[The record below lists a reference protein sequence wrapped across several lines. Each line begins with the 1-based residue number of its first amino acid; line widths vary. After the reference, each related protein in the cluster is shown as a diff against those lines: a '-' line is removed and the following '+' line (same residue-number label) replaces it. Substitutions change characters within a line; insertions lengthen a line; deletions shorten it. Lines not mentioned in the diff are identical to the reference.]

1 MIEQLQSLMK
11 ALEAGSYNAAP
22 GQLAQGASLM
32 VEDLSPVMHNVT
44 FDDSHIK
51 LQKMLPSKDVKS
63 QLHQFNR
70 QLDYGIF
77 GGSAQ
82 FEGGIGEEDTSNYVR
97 AVVPMAYYSTTR
109 RVTVAANMIGA
120 FDGVKA
126 EDRAAADAAMKLAGD
141 IEFDSFRGQADFS
154 NMGVFDGNPLAV
166 AKLPNMIG
174 LDQQVRQSD
183 GQLNT
188 QDLMFAEFGSNQTV
202 VLSVGGTLTQSVIED
217 SSVRSAMNMG
227 AADRLVLDPISLS
240 AYNKIAYAKERI
252 MLAGSAQEATG
263 AHLRTQWTSSA
274 VVSLEA
280 SRFLSGKT
288 APARP
293 RSGSPAAPS
302 IAVSDLGAAGSL
314 LQTGSYAYYVTSA
327 SIRGESYPS
336 LSASQAVTAGDKV
349 QIVITANS
357 GGGSSA
363 QYFNV
368 YRSDLNGTASVAK
381 FIGKVAVNAAGT
393 GATFIDLG
401 NRQPGSVTG
410 YLVQA
415 NTMGFA
421 QLAPYSKLKLAVS
434 DLSLPE
440 AHFRFLSLAAYQPRK
455 NVLLENITGQL
466 APNNPSIY

>member
-22 GQLAQGASLM
+22 GQLAQGAALM
-32 VEDLSPVMHNVT
+32 VEDLSPVMQNVT

-109 RVTVAANMIGA
+109 RVTVAANLIGA

-126 EDRAAADAAMKLAGD
+126 EDRAASDAAMKLAGD
-141 IEFDSFRGQADFS
+141 IEFDLFRGQSDFS
-154 NMGVFDGNPLAV
+154 NAGVFDGNPLAV
-166 AKLPNMIG
+166 AKVPNMIG
-174 LDQQVRQSD
+174 VDQQVRQSD
-183 GQLNT
+183 AQSNT
-188 QDLMFAEFGSNQTV
+188 QDLMFAEFGSDQTV
-202 VLSVGGTLTQSVIED
+202 VLSAGGTLTQSIIED
-217 SSVRSAMNMG
+217 SAVRSAMNMG

-240 AYNKIAYAKERI
+240 AYNKIAHAKERI

-274 VVSLEA
+274 IVSLEA

-288 APARP
+288 RPARARAGSPNAPAIVT
-293 RSGSPAAPS
+293 ADA
-302 IAVSDLGAAGSL
+302 GAAGSL
-314 LQTGSYAYYVTSA
+314 LDAASYAYYVTSVNM
-327 SIRGESYPS
+327 RGESQPS
-336 LSASQAVTAGDKV
+336 TASVQAVALAGNRV
-349 QIVITANS
+349 TVTITAVA
-357 GGGSSA
+357 GA
-363 QYFNV
+363 QYYNV
-368 YRSDLNGTASVAK
+368 YRSDAGGSAASAK
-381 FIGKVAVNAAGT
+381 FIGRISQGSGNPV
-393 GATFIDLG
+393 FSDLG

-410 YLVQA
+410 FLIQG
-415 NTMGFA
+415 NTMGIA
-421 QLAPYSKLKLAVS
+421 QLAPYSKLKLAVN

-440 AHFRFLSLAAYQPRK
+440 AHFRFLSLAMYQPRK
-455 NVLLENITGQL
+455 NVLIENITGQL
-466 APNNPSIY
+466 GQ

>member
-11 ALEAGSYNAAP
+11 ALEAGSYMASP
-22 GQLAQGASLM
+22 GNLEQGAALM
-32 VEDLSPVMHNVT
+32 VEDLSPVMQNVT

-51 LQKMLPSKDVKS
+51 LQKILPSKEVKS

-82 FEGGIGEEDTSNYVR
+82 FEGGVGEEDVSNFIR
-97 AVVPMAYYSTTR
+97 AVVPMAYYSTIR

-126 EDRAAADAAMKLAGD
+126 EDRSSADAAMKLAGD
-141 IEFDSFRGQADFS
+141 IEFDLFRGQADFS
-154 NMGVFDGNPLAV
+154 DNGVFDGNPNQV
-166 AKLPNMIG
+166 AQLPNMIG
-174 LDQQVRQSD
+174 VDQQVRQSD

-188 QDLMFAEFGSNQTV
+188 QDLMFAEYGSNQTV
-202 VLSVGGTLTQSVIED
+202 VLSSGGTLTQSIIED

-227 AADRLVLDPISLS
+227 AADRLILDPISLS
-240 AYNKIAYAKERI
+240 AYNKIAHAKERI

-288 APARP
+288 QPARSRLGAPA
-293 RSGSPAAPS
+293 SPA
-302 IAVSDLGAAGSL
+302 IAVADAGAAGSL
-314 LQTGSYAYYVTSA
+314 LSAGTYVYYATGVSILGEGLPGAPQTATVA
-327 SIRGESYPS
+327 
-336 LSASQAVTAGDKV
+336 AAGDKV
-349 QIVITANS
+349 TVTITAVS
-357 GGGSSA
+357 GAS
-363 QYFNV
+363 YYNV
-368 YRSDLNGTASVAK
+368 YRSNVGSGVADAK
-381 FIGKVAVNAAGT
+381 FIGKIKQGSGNPVFT
-393 GATFIDLG
+393 DLG

-410 YLVQA
+410 FLIQG
-415 NTMGFA
+415 NTLGIA

-455 NVLLENITGQL
+455 NVLIDNITGQL
-466 APNNPSIY
+466 SL

>member
-22 GQLAQGASLM
+22 GQLAQGAALM
-32 VEDLSPVMHNVT
+32 MEDLSPVMHNVT

-82 FEGGIGEEDTSNYVR
+82 FEGGIGEEDTTNYVR
-97 AVVPMAYYSTTR
+97 AVVPMSYYSTTR

-141 IEFDSFRGQADFS
+141 IEFDLFRGQSDFS
-154 NMGVFDGNPLAV
+154 NAGVFDGNPLAV
-166 AKLPNMIG
+166 AKVPNMIG

-183 GQLNT
+183 SQQNT
-188 QDLMFAEFGSNQTV
+188 QDLMFAEYGSDQTV
-202 VLSVGGTLTQSVIED
+202 VLSAGGGLTQSIIED

-240 AYNKIAYAKERI
+240 AYNKIAHAKERI
-252 MLAGSAQEATG
+252 VLAGSAQEATG

-288 APARP
+288 RPARA
-293 RSGSPAAPS
+293 RAGSPATP
-302 IAVSDLGAAGSL
+302 AVPALADAGAASSL
-314 LQTGSYAYYVTSA
+314 LTAGTYTYYVTA
-327 SIRGESYPS
+327 VNMRGESLPS
-336 LSASQAVTAGDKV
+336 PSASQAVAADGNKV
-349 QIVITANS
+349 TVTITAVS
-357 GGGSSA
+357 GA
-363 QYFNV
+363 QYYNV
-368 YRSDLNGTASVAK
+368 YRSAAGGSAASAK
-381 FIGKVAVNAAGT
+381 FIGRISQGSGNPVFT
-393 GATFIDLG
+393 DLG
-401 NRQPGSVTG
+401 NRAPGSVTG
-410 YLVQA
+410 FLIQG
-415 NTMGFA
+415 NTMGIA
-421 QLAPYSKLKLAVS
+421 QLAPYSKLKLAIS

-440 AHFRFLSLAAYQPRK
+440 AHFRFLSLAVYQPRK
-455 NVLLENITGQL
+455 NVLIENITGQL
-466 APNNPSIY
+466 GS

>member
-11 ALEAGSYNAAP
+11 ALEAGSY
-22 GQLAQGASLM
+22 LASPDRLVQGAALM
-32 VEDLSPVMHNVT
+32 IEDMSPVMQNVT

-82 FEGGIGEEDTSNYVR
+82 FEGGVGEEDTSNYVR

-109 RVTVAANMIGA
+109 RVTVASNMIGA

-141 IEFDSFRGQADFS
+141 IEFDSFRGQSDFS
-154 NMGVFDGNPLAV
+154 NVGVFDGNPLAV
-166 AKLPNMIG
+166 AKVPNMIG
-174 LDQQVRQSD
+174 VDQQVRQSD
-183 GQLNT
+183 AQSNT
-188 QDLMFAEFGSNQTV
+188 QDLMFAEFGSDQTV
-202 VLSVGGTLTQSVIED
+202 VLSVGGTLTQSIIED

-227 AADRLVLDPISLS
+227 AADRLILDPISLS
-240 AYNKIAYAKERI
+240 AYNKIAHAKERI

-274 VVSLEA
+274 IVSLEA

-288 APARP
+288 RPARA
-293 RSGSPAAPS
+293 RTGSPAAP
-302 IAVSDLGAAGSL
+302 AVPALADAGAAGSL
-314 LQTGSYAYYVTSA
+314 LAAGTYFYYVTSV
-327 SIRGESYPS
+327 SMRGESFPS
-336 LSASQAVTAGDKV
+336 AAASVAVAAAGDKV
-349 QIVITANS
+349 TVTITAAAN
-357 GGGSSA
+357 A
-363 QYFNV
+363 QYYNV
-368 YRSDLNGTASVAK
+368 YRSAAGGSAASAK
-381 FIGKVAVNAAGT
+381 FIGRIAQNNGNPVFT
-393 GATFIDLG
+393 DLG
-401 NRQPGSVTG
+401 NRQPGSITG
-410 YLVQA
+410 FLVQA

-421 QLAPYSKLKLAVS
+421 QLAPYSKLKLAVN

-440 AHFRFLSLAAYQPRK
+440 AHFRFLSLAMYQPRK

-466 APNNPSIY
+466 IPGGG

>member
-22 GQLAQGASLM
+22 GQLAQGAALM
-32 VEDLSPVMHNVT
+32 VEDLSPVMQNVT

-109 RVTVAANMIGA
+109 RVTVAANLIGA

-141 IEFDSFRGQADFS
+141 IEFDLFRGQSDFS
-154 NMGVFDGNPLAV
+154 NAGVFDGNPLAV
-166 AKLPNMIG
+166 AKVPNMIG
-174 LDQQVRQSD
+174 VDQQVRQSD
-183 GQLNT
+183 AQSNT
-188 QDLMFAEFGSNQTV
+188 QDLMFAEFGSDQTV
-202 VLSVGGTLTQSVIED
+202 VLSAGGTLTQSIIED

-240 AYNKIAYAKERI
+240 AYNKIAHAKERI

-274 VVSLEA
+274 IVSLEA

-288 APARP
+288 RPARA
-293 RSGSPAAPS
+293 RAGSPAAPTFS
-302 IAVSDLGAAGSL
+302 FADTGAAGSL
-314 LQTGSYAYYVTSA
+314 LAAATYAYYVTA
-327 SIRGESYPS
+327 VNMRGESQPS
-336 LSASQAVTAGDKV
+336 AAAAVAVAAAGNKV
-349 QIVITANS
+349 SGTITAVA
-357 GGGSSA
+357 GA
-363 QYFNV
+363 QYYNV
-368 YRSDLNGTASVAK
+368 YRSDAGGSAASAK
-381 FIGKVAVNAAGT
+381 FIGRVSQGAGNPAFT
-393 GATFIDLG
+393 DLG

-410 YLVQA
+410 FLIQG
-415 NTMGFA
+415 NTMGIA
-421 QLAPYSKLKLAVS
+421 QLAPYSKLKLAVN

-440 AHFRFLSLAAYQPRK
+440 AHFRFLSLAMYQPRK
-455 NVLLENITGQL
+455 NVLIENITGQL
-466 APNNPSIY
+466 S

>member
-22 GQLAQGASLM
+22 GQLAQGAALM
-32 VEDLSPVMHNVT
+32 VEDLSPVMQNVT

-109 RVTVAANMIGA
+109 RVTVAANLIGA

-126 EDRAAADAAMKLAGD
+126 EDRAASDAAMKLAGD
-141 IEFDSFRGQADFS
+141 IEFDLFRGQSDFS
-154 NMGVFDGNPLAV
+154 NVGVFDGNPLAV
-166 AKLPNMIG
+166 AKVPNMIG
-174 LDQQVRQSD
+174 VDQQVRQSD
-183 GQLNT
+183 AQSNT
-188 QDLMFAEFGSNQTV
+188 QDLMFAEFGSDQTV
-202 VLSVGGTLTQSVIED
+202 VLSAGGTLTQSIIED
-217 SSVRSAMNMG
+217 SAVRSAMNMG

-240 AYNKIAYAKERI
+240 AYNKIAHAKERI

-274 VVSLEA
+274 IVSLEA

-288 APARP
+288 RPARARAGSPSAPAIVT
-293 RSGSPAAPS
+293 ADA
-302 IAVSDLGAAGSL
+302 GAAGSL
-314 LQTGSYAYYVTSA
+314 LAAATYNYYVTSVNM
-327 SIRGESYPS
+327 RGESLPS
-336 LSASQAVTAGDKV
+336 AASAQAVAAAGNRV
-349 QIVITANS
+349 TVTITAVA
-357 GGGSSA
+357 GA
-363 QYFNV
+363 QYYNV
-368 YRSDLNGTASVAK
+368 YRSDAGGSAASAK
-381 FIGKVAVNAAGT
+381 FVGRIAQGAGNPV
-393 GATFIDLG
+393 FSDLG

-410 YLVQA
+410 FLIQG
-415 NTMGFA
+415 NTMGIA
-421 QLAPYSKLKLAVS
+421 QLAPYSKLKLAVN

-440 AHFRFLSLAAYQPRK
+440 AHFRFLSLAMYQPRK
-455 NVLLENITGQL
+455 NVLIENITGQL
-466 APNNPSIY
+466 S

>member
-22 GQLAQGASLM
+22 GQLAQGAALM
-32 VEDLSPVMHNVT
+32 VEDLSPVMQNVT

-109 RVTVAANMIGA
+109 RVTVAANLIGA

-141 IEFDSFRGQADFS
+141 IEFDLFRGQSDFS
-154 NMGVFDGNPLAV
+154 NVGVFDGNPLAV
-166 AKLPNMIG
+166 AKVPNMIG
-174 LDQQVRQSD
+174 VDQQVRQSD
-183 GQLNT
+183 AQSNT
-188 QDLMFAEFGSNQTV
+188 QDLMFAEFGSDQTV
-202 VLSVGGTLTQSVIED
+202 VLSAGGTLTQSIIED
-217 SSVRSAMNMG
+217 SAVRSAMNMG

-240 AYNKIAYAKERI
+240 AYNKIAHAKERI

-274 VVSLEA
+274 IVSLEA

-288 APARP
+288 RPARA
-293 RSGSPAAPS
+293 RAGSPAAPA
-302 IAVSDLGAAGSL
+302 IATADAGAAGSL
-314 LQTGSYAYYVTSA
+314 LAAATYNYYVTSVNM
-327 SIRGESYPS
+327 RGESLPS
-336 LSASQAVTAGDKV
+336 AASAQAVAAAGNRV
-349 QIVITANS
+349 TVTITAVA
-357 GGGSSA
+357 GA
-363 QYFNV
+363 QYYNV
-368 YRSDLNGTASVAK
+368 YRSDAGGSAASAK
-381 FIGKVAVNAAGT
+381 FVGRIAQGAGNPV
-393 GATFIDLG
+393 FSDLG

-410 YLVQA
+410 FLIQG
-415 NTMGFA
+415 NTMGIA
-421 QLAPYSKLKLAVS
+421 QLAPYSKLKLAVN

-440 AHFRFLSLAAYQPRK
+440 AHFRFLSLAMYQPRK
-455 NVLLENITGQL
+455 NVLIENITGQL
-466 APNNPSIY
+466 S

>member
-22 GQLAQGASLM
+22 GQLAQGAALM
-32 VEDLSPVMHNVT
+32 VEDLSPVMQNVT

-109 RVTVAANMIGA
+109 RVTVAANLIGA

-126 EDRAAADAAMKLAGD
+126 EDRAASDAAMKLAGD
-141 IEFDSFRGQADFS
+141 IEFDLFRGQSDFS
-154 NMGVFDGNPLAV
+154 NAGVFDGNPLAV
-166 AKLPNMIG
+166 AKVPNMIG
-174 LDQQVRQSD
+174 VDQQVRQSD
-183 GQLNT
+183 AQSNT
-188 QDLMFAEFGSNQTV
+188 QDLMFAEFGSDQTV
-202 VLSVGGTLTQSVIED
+202 VLSAGGTLTQSIIED

-240 AYNKIAYAKERI
+240 AYNKIAHAKERI

-263 AHLRTQWTSSA
+263 AHLRTQWTSAA

-288 APARP
+288 RPARSRAGSPNAPA
-293 RSGSPAAPS
+293 
-302 IAVSDLGAAGSL
+302 IATADAGAAGSL
-314 LQTGSYAYYVTSA
+314 LAAATYNYYVTSV
-327 SIRGESYPS
+327 SMRGESAPS
-336 LSASQAVTAGDKV
+336 TASAQAVATAGNAV
-349 QIVITANS
+349 TVTITAAA
-357 GGGSSA
+357 GA
-363 QYFNV
+363 QYYNV
-368 YRSDLNGTASVAK
+368 YRSEAGGSAASAK
-381 FIGKVAVNAAGT
+381 FIGRIAQGAGNPV
-393 GATFIDLG
+393 FRDLG

-410 YLVQA
+410 FLIQG
-415 NTMGFA
+415 NTMGIA
-421 QLAPYSKLKLAVS
+421 QLAPYSKLKLAVN

-440 AHFRFLSLAAYQPRK
+440 AHFRFLSLAMYQPRK
-455 NVLLENITGQL
+455 NVLIENITGQL
-466 APNNPSIY
+466 S

>member
-1 MIEQLQSLMK
+1 MVEQLQSLMK

-32 VEDLSPVMHNVT
+32 VEDLSPVMQNVT

-51 LQKMLPSKDVKS
+51 LQKMLPSKEVKS

-109 RVTVAANMIGA
+109 RVTVAANLIGA

-141 IEFDSFRGQADFS
+141 IEFDLFRGQSDFS
-154 NMGVFDGNPLAV
+154 NSGVFDGNPLAV
-166 AKLPNMIG
+166 AKVPNMIG
-174 LDQQVRQSD
+174 VDQQVRQSD
-183 GQLNT
+183 SQSNT
-188 QDLMFAEFGSNQTV
+188 QDLMFAEYGSDQTV
-202 VLSVGGTLTQSVIED
+202 VLSAGGTLTQSIIED

-227 AADRLVLDPISLS
+227 AADRLILDPISLS
-240 AYNKIAYAKERI
+240 AYNKIAHAKERI

-274 VVSLEA
+274 IVSLEA

-288 APARP
+288 RPARARAGSPIAPA
-293 RSGSPAAPS
+293 
-302 IAVSDLGAAGSL
+302 IVSADAGAAGSL
-314 LQTGSYAYYVTSA
+314 LAAATYNYYVTSVNM
-327 SIRGESYPS
+327 RGESQPS
-336 LSASQAVTAGDKV
+336 AASAQAVASAGNKV
-349 QIVITANS
+349 TVTITAAA
-357 GGGSSA
+357 GA
-363 QYFNV
+363 QYYNI
-368 YRSDLNGTASVAK
+368 YRSDAGGSAASAK
-381 FIGKVAVNAAGT
+381 FIGRISQAAGNPVFT
-393 GATFIDLG
+393 DLG

-410 YLVQA
+410 FLIQG
-415 NTMGFA
+415 NTMGIA
-421 QLAPYSKLKLAVS
+421 QLAPYSKLKLAVN

-440 AHFRFLSLAAYQPRK
+440 AHFRFLSLATYQPRK
-455 NVLLENITGQL
+455 NVLIENISGQL
-466 APNNPSIY
+466 S

>member
-22 GQLAQGASLM
+22 GQLAQGAALM
-32 VEDLSPVMHNVT
+32 VEDLSPVMQNVT

-70 QLDYGIF
+70 QLDYGTF

-82 FEGGIGEEDTSNYVR
+82 YEGGIGEEDTSNYVR

-109 RVTVAANMIGA
+109 RVTVAANLIGA
-120 FDGVKA
+120 FDGQKA
-126 EDRAAADAAMKLAGD
+126 EDRAASDAAMKLAGD
-141 IEFDSFRGQADFS
+141 IEFDLFRGQSDFS
-154 NMGVFDGNPLAV
+154 NAGVFDGNPLAV
-166 AKLPNMIG
+166 AKVPNMIG

-183 GQLNT
+183 AQSNT
-188 QDLMFAEFGSNQTV
+188 QDLMFAEYGSDQTV
-202 VLSVGGTLTQSVIED
+202 VLSAGGTLNQSIIED
-217 SSVRSAMNMG
+217 AAVRSAMNMG
-227 AADRLVLDPISLS
+227 AADRLILDPISLS
-240 AYNKIAYAKERI
+240 AYNKIAHAKERI

-288 APARP
+288 KPARARSASPLAAPAI
-293 RSGSPAAPS
+293 AA
-302 IAVSDLGAAGSL
+302 ADGGAANSL
-314 LQTGSYAYYVTSA
+314 LQAGVYQYYATAVNE
-327 SIRGESYPS
+327 RGESLPS
-336 LSASQAVTAGDKV
+336 AASAATIAAAGNKATVTITPAAGAKYYN
-349 QIVITANS
+349 I
-357 GGGSSA
+357 
-363 QYFNV
+363 
-368 YRSDLNGTASVAK
+368 YRSELGASAASAK
-381 FIGKVAVNAAGT
+381 FIGKSSALSFT
-393 GATFIDLG
+393 DLG
-401 NRQPGSVTG
+401 NRAPGSVTG
-410 YLVQA
+410 FLIQS
-415 NTMGFA
+415 NTMGIA

-455 NVLLENITGQL
+455 NVLIENIKGQL
-466 APNNPSIY
+466 

>member
-1 MIEQLQSLMK
+1 MIEELQSLMK

-22 GQLAQGASLM
+22 GQLVQGAVLM

-51 LQKMLPSKDVKS
+51 LQKILPTKDCKS

-109 RVTVAANMIGA
+109 RVTIAANMIGA

-141 IEFDSFRGQADFS
+141 IEFDCFRGQTDFS
-154 NMGVFDGNPLAV
+154 NAGVFDGNPLAV
-166 AKLPNMIG
+166 AKVPNMIG

-183 GQLNT
+183 GQQNT
-188 QDLMFAEFGSNQTV
+188 QDLMFAEYGSDQTV
-202 VLSVGGTLTQSVIED
+202 VISAGGTLTQSLIED
-217 SSVRSAMNMG
+217 SAVRSAMNMG
-227 AADRLVLDPISLS
+227 AADRLILDPISLS
-240 AYNKIAYAKERI
+240 AYNKIAHAKERI

-288 APARP
+288 RPARA
-293 RSGSPAAPS
+293 RHGSPVAPTM
-302 IAVSDLGAAGSL
+302 ALADGGVAGSL
-314 LQTGSYAYYVTSA
+314 LQTGSYVYYATSVT
-327 SIRGESYPS
+327 IRGESVPS
-336 LSASQAVTAGDKV
+336 IAAAQAIAAGNRITVTLSGP
-349 QIVITANS
+349 
-357 GGGSSA
+357 A
-363 QYFNV
+363 QYYNV
-368 YRSDLNGTASVAK
+368 YRSDLNGGAASAK
-381 FIGKVAVNAAGT
+381 FVGKVSVNSVGT
-393 GATFIDLG
+393 GAVLVDLG

-410 YLVQA
+410 FLIQA
-415 NTMGFA
+415 NTMGLA

-455 NVLLENITGQL
+455 NVLVENITGQL
-466 APNNPSIY
+466 SLNGLNN

>member
-22 GQLAQGASLM
+22 GQLAQGAALM
-32 VEDLSPVMHNVT
+32 VEDLSPVMQNVT

-109 RVTVAANMIGA
+109 RVTVAANLIGA

-126 EDRAAADAAMKLAGD
+126 EDRAASDAAMKLAGD
-141 IEFDSFRGQADFS
+141 IEFDLFRGQSDFS
-154 NMGVFDGNPLAV
+154 NAGVFDGNPLAV
-166 AKLPNMIG
+166 AKVPNMIG
-174 LDQQVRQSD
+174 VDQQVRQSD
-183 GQLNT
+183 AQSNT
-188 QDLMFAEFGSNQTV
+188 QDLMFAEFGSDQTV
-202 VLSVGGTLTQSVIED
+202 VLSAGGTLTQSIIED

-240 AYNKIAYAKERI
+240 AYNKIAHAKERI

-263 AHLRTQWTSSA
+263 AHLRTQWTSAA

-288 APARP
+288 RPARSRAGSPNAPAIVT
-293 RSGSPAAPS
+293 ADA
-302 IAVSDLGAAGSL
+302 GAAGSL
-314 LQTGSYAYYVTSA
+314 LAAATYNYYVTSV
-327 SIRGESYPS
+327 SMRGESAPS
-336 LSASQAVTAGDKV
+336 TASAQAIATAGNAATV
-349 QIVITANS
+349 TITAAA
-357 GGGSSA
+357 GA
-363 QYFNV
+363 QYYNV
-368 YRSDLNGTASVAK
+368 YRSEAGGSAASAK
-381 FIGKVAVNAAGT
+381 FIGRIAQGAGNPV
-393 GATFIDLG
+393 FRDLG

-410 YLVQA
+410 FLIQG
-415 NTMGFA
+415 NTMGIA
-421 QLAPYSKLKLAVS
+421 QLAPYSKLKLAVN

-440 AHFRFLSLAAYQPRK
+440 AHFRFLSLAMYQPRK
-455 NVLLENITGQL
+455 NVLIENITGQL
-466 APNNPSIY
+466 S

>member
-183 GQLNT
+183 G
-188 QDLMFAEFGSNQTV
+188 
-202 VLSVGGTLTQSVIED
+202 
-217 SSVRSAMNMG
+217 
-227 AADRLVLDPISLS
+227 
-240 AYNKIAYAKERI
+240 
-252 MLAGSAQEATG
+252 
-263 AHLRTQWTSSA
+263 
-274 VVSLEA
+274 
-280 SRFLSGKT
+280 
-288 APARP
+288 
-293 RSGSPAAPS
+293 
-302 IAVSDLGAAGSL
+302 
-314 LQTGSYAYYVTSA
+314 
-327 SIRGESYPS
+327 
-336 LSASQAVTAGDKV
+336 
-349 QIVITANS
+349 
-357 GGGSSA
+357 
-363 QYFNV
+363 
-368 YRSDLNGTASVAK
+368 
-381 FIGKVAVNAAGT
+381 
-393 GATFIDLG
+393 
-401 NRQPGSVTG
+401 
-410 YLVQA
+410 
-415 NTMGFA
+415 
-421 QLAPYSKLKLAVS
+421 
-434 DLSLPE
+434 
-440 AHFRFLSLAAYQPRK
+440 
-455 NVLLENITGQL
+455 
-466 APNNPSIY
+466 